1 MEEEEEEEEEEELK
15 FKWEVSYGVMVLGGV
30 VVLLVIMS
38 HVTLFYSSSVFLIM
52 KLTPLFLLHLFSNS
66 CIPS

>member
-1 MEEEEEEEEEEELK
+1 L
-15 FKWEVSYGVMVLGGV
+15 KWEVSYGVMVLGGV

-38 HVTLFYSSSVFLIM
+38 HVILFYSSSEFLIM
-52 KLTPLFLLHLFSNS
+52 KLTPLFMLYLFSNS